1 MYDILGIGNAVTDI
15 LVEVDHTFI
24 TEHKLELGAM
34 KLVNEDFINT
44 LLQEVEDE
52 KVAAGGSVANT
63 LSTISSIG
71 GKCAF
76 IGSRK
81 NDKYGK
87 LFTSSMLSKDIKLI
101 NDENT
106 EGKTSSICLVLI
118 TPDGERTMC
127 TYLGASTEL
136 KKVDV
141 QEDIFKSIKL
151 IYLEGYLFDLQD
163 AKEIFYYVANNA
175 VHYGYKVAL
184 SLSDPFC
191 VDRHRDDFLKLI
203 SKKVSILFSNTNEI
217 ESLYECDRKKA
228 MDKASMSADIVVTTM
243 GKNGSSLLKGSKYI
257 EIASY
262 DAIVKDTTGAG
273 DNYAAGFLQSF
284 MQGNSLETSMRAGSL
299 CAAEIIKIIGAR
311 QQVDLKALL
320 NKRKLLKH

>member
-163 AKEIFYYVANNA
+163 AKEIFY
-175 VHYGYKVAL
+175 
-184 SLSDPFC
+184 S
-191 VDRHRDDFLKLI
+191 KLI
-203 SKKVSILFSNTNEI
+203 KL
-217 ESLYECDRKKA
+217 ESLF
-228 MDKASMSADIVVTTM
+228 TM
-243 GKNGSSLLKGSKYI
+243 
-257 EIASY
+257 
-262 DAIVKDTTGAG
+262 
-273 DNYAAGFLQSF
+273 
-284 MQGNSLETSMRAGSL
+284 
-299 CAAEIIKIIGAR
+299 
-311 QQVDLKALL
+311 
-320 NKRKLLKH
+320 